1 MRQALFDDLLRLGIV
16 VGVAAS
22 TRVMACESVRDV
34 ALKNALDIFLG
45 GERALFLPDEIG
57 IDYGL
62 VFHAFGYSQGALVM
76 CVGILFFVVVYLGE

>member
-16 VGVAAS
+16 VGVAAFDQGDGL
-22 TRVMACESVRDV
+22 RKRRDV

-76 CVGILFFVVVYLGE
+76 CVGILFFVMVYLGE